1 VIGATLVITLY
12 ILANVA
18 YLFTL
23 PLPAIQHAPA
33 DRVGTA
39 TLRAIFP
46 TAGSIVMAVAIMIST
61 FGTINAL
68 TLTGARV
75 YYTMARQKLFFPFA
89 GKLNAANVP
98 ALSLILQGLWAAI
111 LVLPRTYEPATQ
123 SWGNLYSNLL
133 EYVISAALIFYVL
146 TVVGVFRL
154 RFKRPDAPRPYRTL
168 GYPFVPGFYI
178 LAATVI
184 LVVLFVYRP
193 STTWPGLLMV
203 VLGIP
208 VYLVIRGAARTR
220 TGQAYSPQTP
230 DAESMKMERN
240 LEDSDG

>member
-1 VIGATLVITLY
+1 
-12 ILANVA
+12 
-18 YLFTL
+18 
-23 PLPAIQHAPA
+23 
-33 DRVGTA
+33 
-39 TLRAIFP
+39 
-46 TAGSIVMAVAIMIST
+46 
-61 FGTINAL
+61 
-68 TLTGARV
+68 
-75 YYTMARQKLFFPFA
+75 MARQKLFFPFA

-98 ALSLILQGLWAAI
+98 ASALILQGLWAAI

-154 RFKRPDAPRPYRTL
+154 RFKRPNAPRPYRTL

-178 LAATVI
+178 FAATVI

-220 TGQAYSPQTP
+220 TVQACSSQTS
-230 DAESMKMERN
+230 DAESMKIERN